1 MNSLRKPDAAF
12 TNYGVESVHAFL
24 EVHHLIEF
32 QHGSVARRTRTLCK
46 EVTIKKA
53 GSALLSFADFKGPG
67 MDAIYPAMIKE
78 SKNRLL

>member
-1 MNSLRKPDAAF
+1 MLLSQTTELSQYRLSWK
-12 TNYGVESVHAFL
+12 Y
-24 EVHHLIEF
+24 HLIEF